1 MRTIIAASVM
11 SLMAYPA
18 FSDSSD
24 PIKLTLH
31 DWSASFIPP

>member
-18 FSDSSD
+18 FSDSSHNKAY
-24 PIKLTLH
+24 I
-31 DWSASFIPP
+31 A